1 MTPVSSPKNVVN
13 ALYDA
18 YGRHDHRAILAIYCD
33 DATHDE
39 VSQLKTKQGAAEIA
53 VGMQKLFSWLPD
65 VRWEVKSMIVGSGG
79 EVAVAYLMHATA
91 PQKSGVTEVKTIS
104 LRGVQLIHVADGRI
118 RHSEDY
124 WDAATFQ
131 RQVS

>member
-1 MTPVSSPKNVVN
+1 MMSASTPKEVVT

-18 YGRHDHRAILAIYCD
+18 YGRRDHRAILALYCD
-33 DATHDE
+33 DASHDE
-39 VSQLKTKQGAAEIA
+39 VAQLKTKQGSAEIA

-65 VRWEVKSMIVGSGG
+65 VRWEVKSMIVGGDG
-79 EVAVAYLMHATA
+79 VVAVAYVMHATA
-91 PQKSGVTEVKTIS
+91 PRKSGTTEAKVIS
-104 LRGVQLIHVADGRI
+104 LRGVQLVQVADGRI

>member
-91 PQKSGVTEVKTIS
+91 PQKSGVTDVKTIS
-104 LRGVQLIHVADGRI
+104 LRGVQLIKVADGRI

>member
-1 MTPVSSPKNVVN
+1 MTSVSSPNEVVN

-18 YGRHDHRAILAIYCD
+18 YGRHDHRAILALYCD

-39 VSQLKTKQGAAEIA
+39 VSQLKTKRGAAEIA
-53 VGMQKLFSWLPD
+53 AGMQKLFGWLPD
-65 VRWEVKSMIVGSGG
+65 IRWEVKSMIVGGGG

-91 PQKSGVTEVKTIS
+91 PQKSGVTEAKAIS
-104 LRGVQLIHVADGRI
+104 LRGVQLIQVADGRI

>member
-1 MTPVSSPKNVVN
+1 MTPVSSPKEVVN

-18 YGRHDHRAILAIYCD
+18 YGRHDDRAILALYCD

-39 VSQLKTKQGAAEIA
+39 VAQLKTKQGSAEIA

-65 VRWEVKSMIVGSGG
+65 VRWEVKSMIVGGDG
-79 EVAVAYLMHATA
+79 AVAVAYVMRATA
-91 PQKSGVTEVKTIS
+91 PQGSGATEAKTIS
-104 LRGVQLIHVADGRI
+104 LRGVQLLEVADGRI

-124 WDAATFQ
+124 WDTATFQ